1 MDILKVAVIIYCC
14 FIITVIISAVIIY
27 FYIKYK
33 QRKSRNI
40 NEKKVYKYKSY
51 KLKLVKNTLGVKKSI
66 YWLLKVK
73 FREVIEAENK
83 ALGFEYVKPFDF
95 TKLREQKVLV
105 SDVLTA
111 LVIVSEKKELLPQI
125 LSLFVV
131 DSKNYNFD
139 YEKDYNE
146 LSVLAGELLIDFF
159 YENLEKMP

>member
-1 MDILKVAVIIYCC
+1 MDIFKVSILVYLCIIV
-14 FIITVIISAVIIY
+14 TVIIVTVAIY
-27 FYIKYK
+27 FYSKYK
-33 QRKSRNI
+33 IKRQRKESQN
-40 NEKKVYKYKSY
+40 KTYKYKSY

-146 LSVLAGELLIDFF
+146 LSVLAGELLTDFF

>member
-27 FYIKYK
+27 FYVKHK
-33 QRKSRNI
+33 RNKARKAI
-40 NEKKVYKYKSY
+40 EDKTYKYKNY
-51 KLKLVKNTLGVKKSI
+51 KLKLVRNTLGVKKSI
-66 YWLLKVK
+66 YWLLKVN

-83 ALGFEYVKPFDF
+83 ALGFEYIKPFDF
-95 TKLREQKVLV
+95 TKLRQDNVV
-105 SDVLTA
+105 VGDVLTA

-131 DSKNYNFD
+131 DSNKFNFD
-139 YEKDYNE
+139 FEKDFNE
-146 LSVLAGELLIDFF
+146 LSVLAGELLTDFF